1 MLVNT
6 IFKNISNFNDVSD
19 YIPIL
24 NGVIITDLFV
34 ILLLLRK
41 FINSS
46 VLKNWYR
53 DFSLGAVIA
62 DVLIIFIGIIIA
74 RFIYPYIFD
83 TYSLINFI
91 GLVVVVQV
99 IHDILFYKFV
109 TSVPRGVSKILDVFK
124 DYGKEVGFKAILSDS
139 AMMISSV
146 LIASYLKGQT
156 LNTNIIVLIVSI
168 YFVPYFIYSI

>member
-1 MLVNT
+1 MLLNT

-99 IHDILFYKFV
+99 IHDIIFYIFV
-109 TSVPRGVSKILDVFK
+109 SSVPRGVSKILDVFK

>member
-1 MLVNT
+1 MLDT
-6 IFKNISNFNDVSD
+6 YFKNISNFSDVSD
-19 YIPIL
+19 YLPIL
-24 NGVIITDLFV
+24 NGVIITDIFV
-34 ILLLLRK
+34 IFLLLRK

-46 VLKNWYR
+46 VLIIWYK

-83 TYSLINFI
+83 KYLLIQFI
-91 GLVVVVQV
+91 GLVVVIQV
-99 IHDILFYKFV
+99 IHDILFYLFV
-109 TSVPRGVSKILDVFK
+109 SSVPRGVSKILDVFK
-124 DYGKEVGFKAILSDS
+124 DYGKENGLKAIISDS

-156 LNTNIIVLIVSI
+156 LNTNIIVLIVSV
-168 YFVPYFIYSI
+168 YLVPYFIYSI

>member
-1 MLVNT
+1 MLDT
-6 IFKNISNFNDVSD
+6 YLKNISNFSDVSD
-19 YIPIL
+19 YLPIL
-24 NGVIITDLFV
+24 NAVIITDIFV
-34 ILLLLRK
+34 IFLLLRK

-46 VLKNWYR
+46 VLIIWYK

-83 TYSLINFI
+83 KYSLIQFI
-91 GLVVVVQV
+91 GLVVVIQV
-99 IHDILFYKFV
+99 IHDILFYLFV
-109 TSVPRGVSKILDVFK
+109 SSVPRGVSKILDVFK
-124 DYGKEVGFKAILSDS
+124 DYGKENGLKAIISDS

-156 LNTNIIVLIVSI
+156 LNTNIIVLIVSV
-168 YFVPYFIYSI
+168 YLVPYFIYSI